1 MLISNKKNIFYIL
14 VWLYILLIHS
24 SIYSQTYFND
34 YQNLAATLEPAQHDF
49 LTDSLINLAITK
61 KAYQEAVKIA
71 HKHSIKKYS
80 AQNYDGAI
88 AYGFV
93 EIETLEKNKLDRNE
107 YVQALYNVGR
117 FYYKNDEFERA
128 AFMHQKIVE
137 LDYSNQTKG
146 RSYCEIGR
154 SYFAKGDYYKAVDFY
169 RFGIAALEKANN
181 PSTTIRSL
189 IQLSNIYEQI
199 NTSESL
205 QEKYEALNR
214 ALELSEEVTLSQQ
227 NQYALYSSLASYF
240 HNDETFDFQKAKL
253 YLGKSLE
260 IALSSKDDKN
270 AANLYSNL
278 GNLYDTAKND
288 SAYYYYKKALN
299 YYKDEGEAIRTF
311 NNLASFHIK
320 RKQYQK
326 GLIESH
332 KTVSYVS
339 EMDDYSD
346 RFPTIESL
354 LNTPDKYSVL
364 RALLLKSTSYLGM
377 YEETNDSTLV
387 NKAFKNLKIADEVI
401 DFLLNESTEV
411 ASKFHWRKTASD
423 LYTKL
428 IHCAYHMN
436 DRELFF
442 HYAEKNKAFLL
453 TSSVLENAKK
463 KQLPDSILPIDLQ
476 FRKNILT
483 VQKGINELTDS
494 EKKNSMERDLFQ
506 LKEAYRSFQDT
517 LEKKFPSYYLSKN
530 QAKVFKLS
538 TIQKTLDATKIL
550 VSITWNE
557 ADEFTSSAY
566 ILLISQNETRA
577 YLIKDVSHL
586 KKLVI
591 SYREAIS
598 KPFDKK
604 EDRSSFIKISNEL
617 YHILFPSEDIQN
629 FIKDKHLII
638 IPDGHMQSI
647 PFESLITKKEPVT
660 YLIQKHDI
668 SYLYSASFQ
677 LHNNS
682 LTRVASKGFV
692 AFSPISF
699 SDSSLDNL
707 NYSEQEMEHIEQ
719 YIKGDFYFK
728 KEATKSNFLKKYGQ
742 YQIVHLATHAN
753 ATKNPWIAFND
764 SIVSLTELYTAPNN
778 AELVVLSSCNT
789 AVGEVSE
796 GEGVLSLERGFF
808 YSGAHA
814 VVSSL
819 WNVNDK
825 SATTILGDFYKN
837 LGAGMSKSE
846 ALRTAKLDYI
856 TSHTLSQKSPYYWA
870 PYIMVGNTDSV
881 SFHPQKSKLIWL
893 WGAAFSAA
901 IFLLFKKKLK
911 K

>member
-1 MLISNKKNIFYIL
+1 MLINSN
-14 VWLYILLIHS
+14 
-24 SIYSQTYFND
+24 IYSQTYFND
-34 YQNLAATLEPAQHDF
+34 YQNLDTKLEGVQRDL

-61 KAYQEAVKIA
+61 QLYQEAVKIA
-71 HKHSIKKYS
+71 HKHSIEKYS
-80 AQNYDGAI
+80 AQDYEGAI
-88 AYGFV
+88 AYGFI
-93 EIETLEKNKLDRNE
+93 EIETLERNKFDRNE

-117 FYYKNDEFERA
+117 FYYKNDDFERA
-128 AFMHQKIVE
+128 AFMHQKIVD
-137 LDYSNQTKG
+137 LDHSNQTKG

-169 RFGIAALEKANN
+169 RFGIAALEKANDHI
-181 PSTTIRSL
+181 TTIRSL

-205 QEKYEALNR
+205 QEKHKALNR
-214 ALELSEEVTLSQQ
+214 ALELSEETRLPKLD
-227 NQYALYSSLASYF
+227 QYALYSSLASYF

-253 YLGKSLE
+253 YFGKSLE
-260 IALSSKDDKN
+260 IALSSNDVKN

-278 GNLYDTAKND
+278 GNLYDSAKKD
-288 SAYYYYKKALN
+288 SAYYYYKKALT

-326 GLIESH
+326 ALVESH

-377 YEETNDSTLV
+377 NDETKDSTLV
-387 NKAFKNLKIADEVI
+387 KKAFINLKIADEVI
-401 DFLLNESTEV
+401 DYLLKESTEV

-423 LYTKL
+423 IYAKL
-428 IHCAYHMN
+428 IHCAYLMD
-436 DRELFF
+436 DRNLFF

-453 TSSVLENAKK
+453 TTSVLENAKK

-483 VQKGINELTDS
+483 AQKGINDLTDS
-494 EKKNSMERDLFQ
+494 AKKDSIERDLFQ
-506 LKEAYRSFQDT
+506 LKEAYRSFQET
-517 LEKKFPSYYLSKN
+517 LAKKFPSHFLSKN
-530 QAKVFKLS
+530 QAKVFELS
-538 TIQKTLDATKIL
+538 TIQKTLDATKVL

-557 ADEFTSSAY
+557 ADEFTSSTY
-566 ILLISQNETRA
+566 VMLVSQNETRA
-577 YLIKDVSHL
+577 YLIKDIPHL
-586 KKLVI
+586 KKLVLK
-591 SYREAIS
+591 YREAIS
-598 KPFDKK
+598 KPFNTK
-604 EDRSSFIKISNEL
+604 EDRSNFIEISNEL
-617 YHILFPSEDIQN
+617 YRTLFPSEGIQH

-647 PFESLITKKEPVT
+647 PFEALIIEKASQT
-660 YLIQKHDI
+660 YLIEQHEI
-668 SYLYSASFQ
+668 SYVYSASFQ

-692 AFSPISF
+692 AFSPITF
-699 SDSSLDNL
+699 SDTSLDNL
-707 NYSEQEMEHIEQ
+707 SYSEQEMEHIEKH
-719 YIKGDFYFK
+719 IKGDFFFRR
-728 KEATKSNFLKKYGQ
+728 EATKSQFLKKYGQ

-753 ATKNPWIAFND
+753 ATRNPWIAFND
-764 SIVSLTELYTAPNN
+764 SIVSLAELYTAPNN

-837 LGAGMSKSE
+837 LGEGMSKSQ
-846 ALRTAKLDYI
+846 ALRSSKLNYLK
-856 TSHTLSQKSPYYWA
+856 SHTLSQKSPYYWA
-870 PYIMVGNTDSV
+870 PYIMVGNTDPV
-881 SFHPQKSKLIWL
+881 SFHPQKSKLTWL
-893 WGAAFSAA
+893 WGIVFLAA
-901 IFLLFKKKLK
+901 IFLLFKKK
-911 K
+911 